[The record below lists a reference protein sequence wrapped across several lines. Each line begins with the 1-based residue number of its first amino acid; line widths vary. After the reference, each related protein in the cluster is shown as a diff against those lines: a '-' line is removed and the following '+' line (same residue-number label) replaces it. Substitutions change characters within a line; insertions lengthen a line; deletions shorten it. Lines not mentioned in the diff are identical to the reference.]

1 MHLTESDMPGPS
13 DAAKA
18 LQLKQRFAREA
29 MYRARN
35 DVRGEN
41 PGFSYEAVHQ
51 HPRCQATQQA
61 YDSTVDELTALL
73 GHDVQCFLVDIDLW
87 LDYSDWFKDCCGCR
101 PFGSRITRE
110 EIRQRF
116 EGLAMA
122 A

>member
-1 MHLTESDMPGPS
+1 MHQTESDMPGPS

-18 LQLKQRFAREA
+18 LQLKQRLAREA
-29 MYRARN
+29 MYQARN
-35 DVRGEN
+35 DVRGDN
-41 PGFSYEAVHQ
+41 PGFSYEDVHQ
-51 HPRCQATQQA
+51 HPRCQAAQQA
-61 YDSTVDELTALL
+61 YDSTVDELMTLL

-87 LDYSDWFKDCCGCR
+87 LEYSDWFKDSCGCR
-101 PFGSRITRE
+101 PFGARITRE